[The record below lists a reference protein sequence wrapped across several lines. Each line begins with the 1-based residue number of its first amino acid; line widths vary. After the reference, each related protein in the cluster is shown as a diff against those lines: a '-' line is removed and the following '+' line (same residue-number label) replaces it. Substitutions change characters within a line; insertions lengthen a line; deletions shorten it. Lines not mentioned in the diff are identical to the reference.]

1 MTSRIT
7 PFLLVA
13 ALSGTACAT
22 RPAAREFIVTAE
34 PLDVGVVDAKL
45 CIALDVHTK
54 DGVWWW
60 QPGASGCDSRSTG
73 PTVFRGESAVIN
85 PWHMA
90 RGHSA
95 EFQLQRIM
103 PADSTE
109 SPVAVVRL
117 VSREGTM
124 TAVATTATVPTS
136 VRRDLD
142 IPARAPRITQR

>member
-1 MTSRIT
+1 LTSRIT
-7 PFLLVA
+7 PLLLAA
-13 ALSGTACAT
+13 ALSAMACAT
-22 RPAAREFIVTAE
+22 RPAAPEFIVTTE
-34 PLDVGVVDAKL
+34 PLNVGVVSAKL
-45 CIALDVHTK
+45 CIALDVDTK

-73 PTVFRGESAVIN
+73 PTVFRGESATIN
-85 PWHMA
+85 TWHMN

-103 PADSTE
+103 PPGSTE

-142 IPARAPRITQR
+142 IPERAPRVTRR

>member
-1 MTSRIT
+1 MTSRLT
-7 PFLLVA
+7 PLLLVA

-22 RPAAREFIVTAE
+22 RPAAPEFIVTAE
-34 PLDVGVVDAKL
+34 PLDVGVVGSKL

-73 PTVFRGESAVIN
+73 PNLFRGESAAIN
-85 PWHMA
+85 TWHMA

-103 PADSTE
+103 PPDATE
-109 SPVAVVRL
+109 SPLAVVRI
-117 VSREGTM
+117 VSREGKM
-124 TAVATTATVPTS
+124 TAVATTATVPTV

-142 IPARAPRITQR
+142 IPERGPRITRR